1 MARRRIVRPEEKEEV
16 EKKAKPSF
24 VPPKFDETEFLQ
36 TENRSAKMIY
46 ISLGMSLIAAI
57 FSFFMMRVLFEL
69 DVSSYRTIP
78 IIVPIICVP
87 IGLFLFTRFGIDLKK
102 LEKKKYFENAFMYA
116 AAWVALFLISMNPP
130 LSDLSEPHIS
140 DVVVRGTNIDGDEVW
155 YLDEPVTAFPDVN
168 GSDVKSLEVYC
179 LITDNWKLDEVR
191 ITVQMLE
198 NNTWVDALGQNPYE
212 ISVDKV
218 RNNSDLRVDGDS
230 IKRKHSEIMKDSW
243 YGDDWDNWKDNLHRV
258 TFGNLTS
265 IRGEVEFRISYYAR
279 DIRDN
284 SIRKEFTFKVG
295 SD

>member
-1 MARRRIVRPEEKEEV
+1 MAKRRIVRPEKKEEV

-46 ISLGMSLIAAI
+46 ISLGMSVVAAL
-57 FSFFMMRVLFEL
+57 FSFVLMRVLFEL

-78 IIVPIICVP
+78 IIIPILCVP

-102 LEKKKYFENAFMYA
+102 QEKKKYFENAFMYA
-116 AAWVALFLISMNPP
+116 AAWMALFMIAMNPP
-130 LSDLSEPHIS
+130 ISDLSDPQIS

-155 YLDEPVTAFPDVN
+155 YLDEPVTDFPKVN

-191 ITVQMLE
+191 ITYQWNKDGSWADITDPDQLE
-198 NNTWVDALGQNPYE
+198 ITIG
-212 ISVDKV
+212 KV
-218 RNNSDLRVDGDS
+218 KNSSSFDVRKRDS
-230 IKRKHSEIMKDSW
+230 DIMKDSW
-243 YGDDWDNWKDNLHRV
+243 YGDDMDNWNGYLHRV

-265 IRGEVEFRISYYAR
+265 LDGETEFRITYNAR
-279 DIRDN
+279 DLRDN
-284 SIRKEFTFKVG
+284 SIRKEYTFLVG